1 MARQK
6 VKVLLSRRAERDL
19 TEIYCYLGERSL
31 AGLARVDQAVF
42 RSLRRLAIAPLSGHM
57 VRELPSRK
65 YHEVLVYHY
74 RIIYQYL
81 EKKRLV
87 RVMTIY
93 HGKRLLPAKFEMN

>member
-6 VKVLLSRRAERDL
+6 GGVLLSRRAERDL
-19 TEIYCYLGERSL
+19 AEIYRYLGERSPT
-31 AGLARVDQAVF
+31 GLAKVDETLF
-42 RSLRRLAIAPLSGHM
+42 RSLRRLAMVPLSGHL
-57 VRELPSRK
+57 VRELTSQR
-65 YHEVLVYHY
+65 YREALVYHY

-93 HGKRLLPAKFEMN
+93 HGKRLLPAKFEID